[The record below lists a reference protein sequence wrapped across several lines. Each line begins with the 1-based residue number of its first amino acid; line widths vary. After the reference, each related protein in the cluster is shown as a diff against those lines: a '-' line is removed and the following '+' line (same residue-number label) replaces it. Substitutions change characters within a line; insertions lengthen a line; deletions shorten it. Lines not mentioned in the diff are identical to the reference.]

1 MTKFKN
7 HLYIHLFLCT
17 VLLCALYFAYVI
29 TTLGNVPTNLKYN
42 INYTTIVQPK
52 MDLPH
57 FVPTVSDTFDE
68 YNIWLIFTKVT
79 NKSSL
84 TFKFNN
90 LISNLLNV
98 SSVPLEFNVIVDDQS
113 RVVAEEKFNQLQ
125 HKTNK
130 ALQFKFYDVANCT
143 SKIVDIVAA
152 MTPFFSSKPGE
163 FCSCLVFKLCSFNFV
178 FLIGTYYSDGLF
190 YLSLGLYRIA
200 PTTQKKA
207 ILLDCDLY
215 FKKDVRLLFDEFSR

>member
-1 MTKFKN
+1 MTKLKN
-7 HLYIHLFLCT
+7 QLYIHLFLCT

-29 TTLGNVPTNLKYN
+29 TTLGNVPTHLKYN
-42 INYTTIVQPK
+42 INYTTVVQPK
-52 MDLPH
+52 VNLPQI
-57 FVPTVSDTFDE
+57 VPNVNDPFDE

-113 RVVAEEKFNQLQ
+113 RVIAEEKFYQLQ
-125 HKTNK
+125 QKTNK
-130 ALQFKFYDVANCT
+130 ALQFKFYDVVNCT

-163 FCSCLVFKLCSFNFV
+163 FCSCLVFVVYIYFFFNR
-178 FLIGTYYSDGLF
+178 D
-190 YLSLGLYRIA
+190 
-200 PTTQKKA
+200 
-207 ILLDCDLY
+207 LL
-215 FKKDVRLLFDEFSR
+215 

>member
-1 MTKFKN
+1 MTKLKN

-29 TTLGNVPTNLKYN
+29 TTLGNIPRNIKYN

-52 MDLPH
+52 VDLPQ
-57 FVPTVSDTFDE
+57 FVPNVSDTLEE

-84 TFKFNN
+84 TFKFSN
-90 LISNLLNV
+90 LIINLLNV

-113 RVVAEEKFNQLQ
+113 RVIAEKKFYQLEQ
-125 HKTNK
+125 KTNK

-143 SKIVDIVAA
+143 SQIVDIVAA
-152 MTPFFSSKPGE
+152 MTPYFSSKPGE
-163 FCSCLVFKLCSFNFV
+163 FCSCLVFM
-178 FLIGTYYSDGLF
+178 LF
-190 YLSLGLYRIA
+190 
-200 PTTQKKA
+200 
-207 ILLDCDLY
+207 
-215 FKKDVRLLFDEFSR
+215 